1 MVGKKN
7 QTRGYL
13 RGNVGEGVLE
23 RYLWELWWHLED
35 VLAPKDV
42 HICQNSSNGT
52 FACYWMQIFPQK
64 QKSEYGTH
72 NNDQHWVEMGW
83 KCVGV
88 YNLSKHTL
96 TEWID
101 GLKGTEVYYQV

>member
-1 MVGKKN
+1 
-7 QTRGYL
+7 
-13 RGNVGEGVLE
+13 
-23 RYLWELWWHLED
+23 
-35 VLAPKDV
+35 
-42 HICQNSSNGT
+42 
-52 FACYWMQIFPQK
+52 MQIFPQK